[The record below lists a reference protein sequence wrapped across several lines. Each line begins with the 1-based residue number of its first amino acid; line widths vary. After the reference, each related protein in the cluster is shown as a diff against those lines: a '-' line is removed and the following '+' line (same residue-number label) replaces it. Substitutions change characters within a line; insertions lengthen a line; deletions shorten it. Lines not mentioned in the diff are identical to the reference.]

1 MSHKY
6 YYKSTPKNPHKI
18 FQPNPMLDCPACVI
32 TPTNIITVYSFND
45 TVAKTIIK
53 DAPLT
58 FYKAPTNT
66 NGGTTTT
73 PTDTTNKY
81 QIFINNMNKILF
93 NNQVDSTNVNKY
105 VTDVQNM
112 INMLKTEDPNYL
124 TNPYYIAMMLILRE
138 LDYEYRI
145 KILEE
150 DIYNMSVQLS
160 IINKELN
167 NYKLYCTCNGT
178 SMFSPG
184 EQHGIVANAT
194 ISMVYIKYIEL
205 YGVPDDGI
213 FLPSLLNQIQ
223 LDYNL

>member
-18 FQPNPMLDCPACVI
+18 FQPNPVLDYPAYLI
-32 TPTNIITVYSFND
+32 TPTNIITVYSFNNNL
-45 TVAKTIIK
+45 AKTIIK

-58 FYKAPTNT
+58 FYKNNNT
-66 NGGTTTT
+66 GGGGSGGGTTTN
-73 PTDTTNKY
+73 NKY

-93 NNQVDSTNVNKY
+93 NNQVDSTNVNQY
-105 VTDVQNM
+105 VTNVQNM
-112 INMLKTEDPNYL
+112 INMLKTEDPLYL
-124 TNPYYIAMMLILRE
+124 NNPYYIAMMLILRE

-150 DIYNMSVQLS
+150 DIYNMSVQL
-160 IINKELN
+160 NVVNQELN
-167 NYKLYCTCNGT
+167 KYKLTCTCNGI
-178 SMFSPG
+178 SMYSPG
-184 EQHGIVANAT
+184 EQHGIVANAS

-223 LDYNL
+223 IDYNL